1 MSADTT
7 LLDVPAFRDDGDPY
21 QLKQLAGLEAL
32 QHLAEMT
39 PSASAVVA
47 PSPHEPPGGVPASA
61 GRLRQEGLGGSLED

>member
-47 PSPHEPPGGVPASA
+47 PSPHEPPGGGARI
-61 GRLRQEGLGGSLED
+61 GRTATPGRARGFA